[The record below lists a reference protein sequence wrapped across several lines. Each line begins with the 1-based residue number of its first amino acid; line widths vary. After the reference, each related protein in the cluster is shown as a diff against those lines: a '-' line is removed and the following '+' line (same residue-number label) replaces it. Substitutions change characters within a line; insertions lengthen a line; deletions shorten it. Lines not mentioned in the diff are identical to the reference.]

1 MGPATGAGD
10 AAVPRVREP
19 HSMCGGNNSETK
31 VSLARAPA
39 LMCGGYFF
47 LKCSCGNPGPP
58 GACPLLERTCIMQNA
73 NLPESRFS
81 GDCSTIV
88 TFQADWH
95 HELGPK
101 LAVFPRSIPLLGEVF
116 WPDLASLVEDRQSRQ
131 MMYYPQAPSTW
142 SVQVTFYQQ
151 QGSWNL
157 AVFRDACLVAQCPG
171 DSLASLSQ
179 ELAQK
184 LK

>member
-1 MGPATGAGD
+1 
-10 AAVPRVREP
+10 
-19 HSMCGGNNSETK
+19 
-31 VSLARAPA
+31 
-39 LMCGGYFF
+39 
-47 LKCSCGNPGPP
+47 
-58 GACPLLERTCIMQNA
+58 MQNA
-73 NLPESRFS
+73 NLPESRSS
-81 GDCSTIV
+81 GDCSAIV

-131 MMYYPQAPSTW
+131 MMYYPQAPSAR
-142 SVQVTFYQQ
+142 SVQVAFYQQ

-157 AVFRDACLVAQCPG
+157 TVFDDA
-171 DSLASLSQ
+171 SLAAHSSGSSLGPVSQ

-184 LK
+184 LKLHGR